1 MNKLLDDKEN
11 NLDINNFLGALPLP
25 GVVIGFDEIVHFSN
39 NAAQELFGELIES
52 RHYITVMRDP
62 EISDAIETVIQT
74 RETQAVRWITT
85 ISNVDIVFDVHVA
98 AIDSQHILATFKDS
112 TQVEKSKQLRRDFV
126 SNVSHELKTPLT
138 SIMGFLETIQTVAK
152 SDAKAQER
160 FLSIMSQEAHR
171 MDRLVNDLMSLNRVE
186 NEERSKP
193 NKQIDLVKLIKTT
206 IQSIQPICAKTKNSI
221 NFENEVASV
230 FILGDSDQLKQV
242 ISNLIENASKYGGR
256 EKEIKL
262 ILRKPVYQS
271 LLRKE
276 GLVLSVVDQGPGI
289 EEQHIPR
296 LTERFYRVD
305 DHRSRQV
312 GGTGLGLSIVKH
324 IVNRHRGRLRI
335 ESELEKG
342 TSVSIFLPTEA

>member
-1 MNKLLDDKEN
+1 M
-11 NLDINNFLGALPLP
+11 
-25 GVVIGFDEIVHFSN
+25 
-39 NAAQELFGELIES
+39 
-52 RHYITVMRDP
+52 
-62 EISDAIETVIQT
+62 
-74 RETQAVRWITT
+74 
-85 ISNVDIVFDVHVA
+85 
-98 AIDSQHILATFKDS
+98 
-112 TQVEKSKQLRRDFV
+112 
-126 SNVSHELKTPLT
+126 
-138 SIMGFLETIQTVAK
+138 
-152 SDAKAQER
+152 
-160 FLSIMSQEAHR
+160 
-171 MDRLVNDLMSLNRVE
+171 
-186 NEERSKP
+186 
-193 NKQIDLVKLIKTT
+193 
-206 IQSIQPICAKTKNSI
+206 
-221 NFENEVASV
+221 ASV
-230 FILGDSDQLKQV
+230 FISGDSDQLKQV
-242 ISNLIENASKYGGR
+242 ISNLIENASKYGGI

>member
-1 MNKLLDDKEN
+1 MNKLHDDKEN
-11 NLDINNFLGALPLP
+11 HRDINNFLGALPLP

-39 NAAQELFGELIES
+39 NAAQELFGELIKS

-74 RETQAVRWITT
+74 HETQAVRWITT
-85 ISNVDIVFDVHVA
+85 ISNVDIVFDVHIA

-193 NKQIDLVKLIKTT
+193 SKQIDLVKLIKTT

-230 FILGDSDQLKQV
+230 FISGDSDQLKQV
-242 ISNLIENASKYGGR
+242 ISNLIENASK
-256 EKEIKL
+256 
-262 ILRKPVYQS
+262 
-271 LLRKE
+271 
-276 GLVLSVVDQGPGI
+276 
-289 EEQHIPR
+289 
-296 LTERFYRVD
+296 
-305 DHRSRQV
+305 
-312 GGTGLGLSIVKH
+312 
-324 IVNRHRGRLRI
+324 
-335 ESELEKG
+335 
-342 TSVSIFLPTEA
+342 